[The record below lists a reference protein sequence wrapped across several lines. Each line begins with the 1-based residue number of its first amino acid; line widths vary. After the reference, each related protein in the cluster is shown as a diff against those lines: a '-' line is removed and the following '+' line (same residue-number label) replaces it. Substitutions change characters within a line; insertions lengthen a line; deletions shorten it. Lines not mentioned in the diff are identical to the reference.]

1 MARSLGLGRLRTFW
15 TVTVGQAR
23 SAILGGCVLVGLV
36 VLAEFG
42 AFEILGYQTLTTEI
56 YNEFQVGF
64 NEPAACALSLILVL
78 LGAVLLGGEG
88 SLRGRGRTSRVGAG
102 AAVRAPPGPPRPG
115 TRRRCWPAWRCSS
128 CWRSGSP
135 SGRSST

>member
-1 MARSLGLGRLRTFW
+1 MRTFW

-23 SAILGGCVLVGLV
+23 LAIFGGALLVGLV

-56 YNEFQVGF
+56 YTEFQVGF

-78 LGAVLLGGEG
+78 LGALLLAGED
-88 SLRGRGRTSRVGAG
+88 SVRGRGRTSRVGAG
-102 AAVRAPPGPPRPG
+102 AARPIRPVALGRARPPSWPGPCSWW
-115 TRRRCWPAWRCSS
+115 CWPWACRWA
-128 CWRSGSP
+128 
-135 SGRSST
+135 RSSI